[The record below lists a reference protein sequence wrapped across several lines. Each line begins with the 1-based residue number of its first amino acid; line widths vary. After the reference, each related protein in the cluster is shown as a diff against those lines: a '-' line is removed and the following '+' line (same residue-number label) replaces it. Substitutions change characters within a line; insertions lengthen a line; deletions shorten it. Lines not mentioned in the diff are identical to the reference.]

1 MFRSETSA
9 HEKNDQDNY
18 QNRSCQTVT

>member
-1 MFRSETSA
+1 MFRSETST